1 MLMTIAVILIVVE
14 AVLIL
19 KWKISTHALVYY
31 IELKKYTQPN
41 NAEMEVCTAY
51 VVRQMFKV

>member
-1 MLMTIAVILIVVE
+1 MLMTIAVVLIVVE

-19 KWKISTHALVYY
+19 KWKISTNALIYY
-31 IELKKYTQPN
+31 MELKKYTQPN
-41 NAEMEVCTAY
+41 NTEMEVCTAY